1 MAEPRFADLIS
12 GKEVHFRLV
21 SNDLLE
27 AGKPS
32 VTAVAAAGAAETIVS
47 RGKLES
53 REFPQYPPETM
64 RRKLLD
70 GLAGKGIAYPLEPS
84 TVVVVAE
91 KGGSLSADDARYIE
105 WLAGLKREYPMVLML
120 SETQVPVAQKKDARQ
135 SPVGG
140 TFWDRQWRRFKALPA
155 PVTKDAALAAIP
167 RTAIPVGFSLFLA
180 FLKINEIPLQR
191 SLIYAGLA
199 VGFAVGFALFNQTV
213 LNYITFCSE
222 LTRDVF
228 DPAIKALERRFA
240 AGGVLARFA
249 INALAFVSA
258 RGDVL
263 IAGPS
268 LGVGCTFIA
277 RLALGAVGET
287 QSVMTPYGFFL
298 VVVNVLVGSFAGGPY
313 GQVIAH
319 LRAVGRISNRASMYL
334 GIIETIKMELGRLA
348 DFGMQ
353 TLYNSAQLFIA
364 AFFWALLLVVDRC
377 YRKAEIVRL
386 APDDEAARRVFAAL
400 RARAGAPLGGA
411 PAAAG
416 LPVPAS

>member
-1 MAEPRFADLIS
+1 VAEPSFVEQIE

-32 VTAVAAAGAAETIVS
+32 ITAVRAAS
-47 RGKLES
+47 GKE
-53 REFPQYPPETM
+53 EFRTWVYPQYSPESM
-64 RRKLLD
+64 ARKIVD
-70 GLAGKGIAYPLEPS
+70 GIKGAGIAYPLEPR
-84 TVVVVAE
+84 TIVVVAE
-91 KGGSLSADDARYIE
+91 KDGSISADDARYVE
-105 WLAGLKREYPMVLML
+105 WLAGVKREHPKVLMIPE
-120 SETQVPVAQKKDARQ
+120 SGKTVVAEGPRKVLAE
-135 SPVGG
+135 GG
-140 TFWDRQWRRFKALPA
+140 EFWERQWRRMKALPA
-155 PVTKDAALAAIP
+155 PITRDAALAAIP
-167 RTAIPVGFSLFLA
+167 RTAIPIAFSLFLA

-191 SLIYAGLA
+191 SLIYTGLA
-199 VGFAVGFALFNQTV
+199 FGFAVGFALFNQTV

-228 DPAIKALERRFA
+228 DPAMKSLERRFA
-240 AGGVLARFA
+240 DGGVFVRFCL
-249 INALAFVSA
+249 NTLAFVAA

-268 LGVGCTFIA
+268 LGVGCTFVA

-287 QSVMTPYGFFL
+287 QSVMTAYGFFL
-298 VVVNVLVGSFAGGPY
+298 VVVNTLVGSFAGGPY

-353 TLYNSAQLFIA
+353 TLYNSVQVFIA
-364 AFFWALLLVVDRC
+364 VFFWGLLLVVDRC
-377 YRKAEIVRL
+377 YRKPEVFRL
-386 APDDEAARRVFAAL
+386 AEDDDAARRLFDAL
-400 RARAGAPLGGA
+400 RARAGVPTASPSSPA
-411 PAAAG
+411 PAGLSAAS
-416 LPVPAS
+416 LAV